1 MRGSRPITVKDS
13 RRGVAAPH
21 GPSHRERNLLTES
34 FAHMRQRGPG
44 LFASIEAGRSPDA
57 ENIVR
62 ALTRR
67 VKSDMAPA
75 AAARWYAAGAPD
87 DRLRGEGSKKA
98 GEVRRPHCR
107 RHAKSEAPMTKKRR
121 GAHPDASLLAD
132 SAAHAALSREVRPLL
147 EALDDIAERRGQDKN
162 EPMLV
167 EVEPGRFV
175 EIRLPDRWRKLGGAS
190 AGNIEHARRLVD
202 LAEAAFEAA
211 RATKQ

>member
-1 MRGSRPITVKDS
+1 
-13 RRGVAAPH
+13 
-21 GPSHRERNLLTES
+21 
-34 FAHMRQRGPG
+34 
-44 LFASIEAGRSPDA
+44 
-57 ENIVR
+57 
-62 ALTRR
+62 
-67 VKSDMAPA
+67 
-75 AAARWYAAGAPD
+75 
-87 DRLRGEGSKKA
+87 
-98 GEVRRPHCR
+98 
-107 RHAKSEAPMTKKRR
+107 MTKKRR

-175 EIRLPDRWRKLGGAS
+175 EIRLSDRWRKLGGAS